1 MHHKYQLQCIIRHH
15 SASQRIRRHHRALQ
29 DILQCITRHHS
40 TPQRSTT
47 QYKTPRVSKETSGV
61 SIWRPATACS
71 RCCLETID
79 LTYASDTRTGSN
91 QRLFLQSRKPAP
103 YKASRRMTGHYK
115 VSQRITVHH
124 NAPQRISR
132 HHSASQIIIP
142 YAKVPRKRVRNLTFP
157 CKSTEE
163 ERTRIRT
170 IICGLTDERTRPN

>member
-47 QYKTPRVSKETSGV
+47 QYKTPIVSKETSGV
-61 SIWRPATACS
+61 SIWRPAAACS
-71 RCCLETID
+71 RCCLEAID

-115 VSQRITVHH
+115 
-124 NAPQRISR
+124 APQRISR
-132 HHSASQIIIP
+132 HHSASQTIIF

-157 CKSTEE
+157 CRLFLPPIE
-163 ERTRIRT
+163 
-170 IICGLTDERTRPN
+170 N